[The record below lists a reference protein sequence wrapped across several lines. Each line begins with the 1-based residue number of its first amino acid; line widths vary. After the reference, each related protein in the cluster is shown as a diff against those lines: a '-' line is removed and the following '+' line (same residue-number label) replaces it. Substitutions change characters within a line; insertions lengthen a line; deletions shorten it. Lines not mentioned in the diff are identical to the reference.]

1 MRKKRTTP
9 TNKKLQAKLHAIAKK
24 RLALFNQSTVILNKM
39 RKQEED
45 HQAKELLKHKYWK
58 QSYGTHKN
66 CTEFIY
72 IHSIRINKNNPLSSR
87 IKVVRIYDN
96 EIASRDYTLRYLV
109 GHKSATP
116 EEFSKTYI
124 RVITETLSRIPV
136 LQHEGSLY
144 TYGLLKM

>member
-1 MRKKRTTP
+1 MRKKITTP
-9 TNKKLQAKLHAIAKK
+9 ANKKLQAKLHAITKK

-58 QSYGTHKN
+58 QSYGAHKN

-72 IHSIRINKNNPLSSR
+72 IHSVRINKKLPLCSR

-96 EIASRDYTLRYLV
+96 EIACCDYTLQYLV

-116 EEFSKTYI
+116 EEFSKTYM
-124 RVITETLSRIPV
+124 RVITEIISRTPV
-136 LQHEGSLY
+136 LQRKSSLY